1 VSAALKAN
9 ATMSAPVRPSGRLA
23 MNTIV
28 VTDRVAP
35 RQNDITLPESVMNV
49 MPTAT
54 QPMNDMVVASEN
66 RLVAV
71 RKPGV
76 AKAAATTASTAA
88 ARIATS
94 MRLRRD
100 CGSRRRSA
108 MLSSLIGASH
118 RRSRAS
124 GNP

>member
-1 VSAALKAN
+1 
-9 ATMSAPVRPSGRLA
+9 

-54 QPMNDMVVASEN
+54 QPMNDMVVSSEN
-66 RLVAV
+66 RLVVV

-76 AKAAATTASTAA
+76 AIAAAISASTAA
-88 ARIATS
+88 TRIAS
-94 MRLRRD
+94 SLRLRGEA
-100 CGSRRRSA
+100 GSRRPSASGRSA
-108 MLSSLIGASH
+108 AWRCVLRQLMPPRPPDA
-118 RRSRAS
+118 
-124 GNP
+124 